1 MNYQPTGVVALAVA
15 ALWIAYLVPHKL
27 RYRQQLL
34 ESRADD
40 RFSGALRVLAVTG
53 PRGREARRDAEA
65 AARAGA
71 GADCGPATEKRVG
84 LLTPGRGVPL
94 LTAGRTGGTTVD
106 RPHGT
111 QDRIS
116 ADAARRAAQRRAA
129 HAAAVARRG
138 AAARRRAVLALALLV
153 ATVAGW
159 TVVGLSTV
167 TVVAAVVPSVLLGG
181 VLVLGRRAVLAGR
194 AADAEWKQRRHEAP
208 PATGAVPLVRN
219 PPTAAPARAA
229 AGSSSASAGKGAG
242 VKGRAVHPSEAHTEV
257 FARIV
262 DDVEGATAARAPMSS
277 AGRPATG
284 AIPVVKKADTGAQA
298 TVATE
303 AAAEQ
308 ADGEPWSPVP
318 VPRPT
323 YTTKAA
329 APRREPAPLGDVEGS
344 TAAAAESA
352 GPGRFEAPAAESR
365 PAARADERAPLEP
378 PAATTGSMNL
388 DEILAR
394 RRAAGE

>member
-1 MNYQPTGVVALAVA
+1 MTT
-15 ALWIAYLVPHKL
+15 LWIAYLVPHKL

-71 GADCGPATEKRVG
+71 GADCGPTTEKRVG
-84 LLTPGRGVPL
+84 LLTPSRGVPL
-94 LTAGRTGGTTVD
+94 LTAGRGGGTTVD

-153 ATVAGW
+153 ATAAGW
-159 TVVGLSTV
+159 TVVGLTAV
-167 TVVAAVVPSVLLGG
+167 TVVAGIVPSVLLGG

-194 AADAEWKQRRHEAP
+194 AADAEWELRRHEAP
-208 PATGAVPLVRN
+208 PATGSVPLVRN
-219 PPTAAPARAA
+219 PPAAAPARGA
-229 AGSSSASAGKGAG
+229 AGASSASAGKGSG

-262 DDVEGATAARAPMSS
+262 DSVEGTTAARAPMSS

-284 AIPVVKKADTGAQA
+284 AIPVVKKTDTGAQPA
-298 TVATE
+298 VAPG
-303 AAAEQ
+303 AVAEQ

-352 GPGRFEAPAAESR
+352 PTRVEVPAAESG

>member
-71 GADCGPATEKRVG
+71 GADCGPTTEKRVG

-94 LTAGRTGGTTVD
+94 LTAGRVGGTAVD

-138 AAARRRAVLALALLV
+138 AAARRRAALALALLV

-167 TVVAAVVPSVLLGG
+167 TVVAGIVPSVLLGG

-194 AADAEWKQRRHEAP
+194 AADAEWEQRRHEAP
-208 PATGAVPLVRN
+208 PVTGSVPLVRN
-219 PPTAAPARAA
+219 PPAPAPARGAA
-229 AGSSSASAGKGAG
+229 ASSATSAGKGAG

-262 DDVEGATAARAPMSS
+262 DNVEGTTAARAPMSS

-284 AIPVVKKADTGAQA
+284 AIPVVRKAETGAQP
-298 TVATE
+298 TVA
-303 AAAEQ
+303 AQASAEQ
-308 ADGEPWSPVP
+308 SDGEPWSPVP

-344 TAAAAESA
+344 TAAAAEPA
-352 GPGRFEAPAAESR
+352 GPGRVEVPAAESR